1 MESTLLELIDITK
14 YFPGVLALDHVNFD
28 IKAGEVH
35 VLMGENGAGKSTLMK
50 IIDGI
55 YQPDEGIIKINGQEK
70 KITSPFYAIEN
81 GIAMIHQELNTV
93 LDLSVAENI
102 FLGREYG
109 KGIFYNRKLMIKEAG
124 KALNQLGIQ
133 IDPKQKMRELSV
145 AKRQMVEIAKAVT
158 TNAKVLIMDEPTS
171 AISDTEVDA
180 LFKIIDDF
188 KKKNVGIV
196 YISHKMDEIFR
207 IADRIT
213 VLRDGKTV
221 GTYATKDISV
231 DQLIT
236 QMVGRNIKNIY
247 PPRIDHEIGD
257 EILKI
262 RNISSG
268 NVLKKISFSVHQGE
282 IVGLAGLMGSG
293 RSELAEV
300 IFGLRTHEEGEIII
314 HGQKIKI
321 TKPLE
326 AILRGMEEFMCDFVT
341 EPEYVEK
348 MLDLLCDGK
357 LKMLDFLEENN
368 LLAQNTEGTYVG
380 SGGFGYTSEIPTLAE
395 GEHVTTHDMW
405 GFCDSQET
413 VSVNPEMYGEFI
425 LPRHKKILER
435 FALTC
440 YGCCEPYNVRWKYV
454 KQLPNLRRVSVSP
467 WADWTTVPEY
477 LGKRYIASVKPLPT
491 PLASYSMNEDVVRR
505 DCRKAAEQTKG
516 GICEFI
522 MKDNNTLGRNPNN
535 AIRWVEIMREEIDR
549 VYK

>member
-1 MESTLLELIDITK
+1 MRRLESTLLELIDITK
-14 YFPGVLALDHVNFD
+14 YFPGVLALNHVNFD

-180 LFKIIDDF
+180 LFKIIDDL

-221 GTYATKDISV
+221 GTYAAKDISV

-326 AILRGMEEFMCDFVT
+326 AIMAGIAFITEDRSLTGLNKKTSVKKDMSIVTLKEYCMLKNVIQFDKENKAVDQQINMLGIKTPNRNQNIGNLSGGNQQKIIIARWLLSNPDILIMDEPTKGIDVGAKFEIYSLIHKLANQGKAILMISSELPEILGVCDRVLVMNNGELRGELSAEEMTQEAIMTLATGMEENC
-341 EPEYVEK
+341 
-348 MLDLLCDGK
+348 
-357 LKMLDFLEENN
+357 ENR
-368 LLAQNTEGTYVG
+368 
-380 SGGFGYTSEIPTLAE
+380 S
-395 GEHVTTHDMW
+395 
-405 GFCDSQET
+405 
-413 VSVNPEMYGEFI
+413 
-425 LPRHKKILER
+425 K
-435 FALTC
+435 
-440 YGCCEPYNVRWKYV
+440 
-454 KQLPNLRRVSVSP
+454 
-467 WADWTTVPEY
+467 
-477 LGKRYIASVKPLPT
+477 
-491 PLASYSMNEDVVRR
+491 
-505 DCRKAAEQTKG
+505 
-516 GICEFI
+516 
-522 MKDNNTLGRNPNN
+522 
-535 AIRWVEIMREEIDR
+535 
-549 VYK
+549 